1 MTDTW
6 KCFVL
11 PEAFRPAEDDSL
23 RAFLQANPA
32 AAVRVDASRL
42 RRLDGTVVEL
52 LLVAARAW
60 RQKGLGF
67 EVTGLSRPN
76 EEICIGLGLRT
87 DMLMWRVAA

>member
-32 AAVRVDASRL
+32 TAVRVDASRL
-42 RRLDGTVVEL
+42 RRLDGTVAEL

-60 RQKGLGF
+60 RERGLRF
-67 EVTGLSRPN
+67 EVTGLAPLN
-76 EEICIGLGLRT
+76 VEVCIGLGLRSDT
-87 DMLMWRVAA
+87 LMWRAAA